1 MKCWDISCHLFRHFN
16 FYLVNKNV
24 IKVVNSQR
32 KFICPCQRGIWG
44 QTLLWELVSL
54 QWRHNGRD
62 GVSDHQPYDC
72 SLNCIFKEQIK
83 ENFQSSASLASVR
96 EIHRWPVNSPRK
108 GPVTRKMFPFD
119 DVIMWMENIFGSPN
133 TRHLPGGIVR
143 VWVKTW
149 SCLRCMLIIKTFE
162 VKANLTKWCPT
173 LWSVLSLY
181 WKDRAISCYGMT
193 SAGATMTQVRS
204 SHVCAVSA

>member
-1 MKCWDISCHLFRHFN
+1 MKCWDISCNLFRHFN

-24 IKVVNSQR
+24 FKVVNSQR

-83 ENFQSSASLASVR
+83 ENSQSAASQASVR
-96 EIHRWPVNSPRK
+96 EIHRWPVNSLTKTSNAKNVSIWWRHHVNGKYFRK
-108 GPVTRKMFPFD
+108 PLYPAPARWYCKG
-119 DVIMWMENIFGSPN
+119 
-133 TRHLPGGIVR
+133 L
-143 VWVKTW
+143 
-149 SCLRCMLIIKTFE
+149 LCMLIIKTFE
-162 VKANLTKWCPT
+162 VKANLTKWCLT
-173 LWSVLSLY
+173 LWPGLSLLTGP
-181 WKDRAISCYGMT
+181 C
-193 SAGATMTQVRS
+193 
-204 SHVCAVSA
+204 H